1 MVKQLTS
8 RIKQGLGITM
18 QEFCQNHLK
27 TDYRTFQ
34 YRMKTERYYPAEVIY
49 ICWLLRDK
57 CENIFGKQFD
67 ELILFTGPEDT
78 VAMARKIYNEAD
90 SNGKK
95 ELMSF
100 IGMTLSQDN
109 KIHVK
114 VASPSPVLTKE
125 FKSVE
130 FKKTTPESFDGSKQN
145 AIAVDEDLL
154 FSHKKKEDP
163 APKKKAVSFEIVDI
177 NLSTESDELRFGK

>member
-67 ELILFTGPEDT
+67 ELILFTGPDDT

-90 SNGKK
+90 SNGKR

-114 VASPSPVLTKE
+114 V
-125 FKSVE
+125 
-130 FKKTTPESFDGSKQN
+130 TPEPKVIKATPAPEFNDGSKAN
-145 AIAVDEDLL
+145 KFHDDILL
-154 FSHKKKEDP
+154 PPVKP
-163 APKKKAVSFEIVDI
+163 APKEKKNVGFEIVDI
-177 NLSTESDELRFGK
+177 NLSTESDDIRFGR